1 MRDMQPYLVEY
12 KVVSAGGLVHSG
24 VEMTYADAEIDAQ
37 RRVEDWLRIVHRK
50 AEIHIGDAVTA

>member
-1 MRDMQPYLVEY
+1 MLPYLVEY
-12 KVVSAGGLVHSG
+12 RVVSAGGAVVAG